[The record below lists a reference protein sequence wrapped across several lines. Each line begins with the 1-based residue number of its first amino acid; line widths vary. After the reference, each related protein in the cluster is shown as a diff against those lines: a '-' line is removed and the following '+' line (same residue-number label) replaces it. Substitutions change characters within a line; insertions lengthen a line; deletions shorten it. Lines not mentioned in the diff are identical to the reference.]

1 MVFGVPIHKSMM
13 VLTDL
18 SIPKRSHSTP
28 ILVVHLLNLLKNI
41 FNLPE
46 RFGGFRKKWGY
57 VGYHHPIQK
66 FYGRIFHEINPA
78 SLGIQG
84 PPSAPTVGA
93 TATLPAWGYT
103 WAKRSPDTGGRP
115 RMNYHLPTL
124 TCISIYIYIYMIYI
138 YIYIYIYM
146 QHIYIYSLYP

>member
-115 RMNYHLPTL
+115 RMNHNLPTFM
-124 TCISIYIYIYMIYI
+124 CISIYIYAAYI
-138 YIYIYIYM
+138 Y
-146 QHIYIYSLYP
+146 YIYSLYL